1 MKRLL
6 AVLGSD
12 VSRSLS
18 PHLHNSASR
27 KCDLGVRYVALNC
40 SNDESFL
47 ALLEDLQVLGA
58 RGCNVTIPYKI
69 TALRA
74 AHECTPMAQKLGAAN
89 TLTFEDNKIWADNT
103 DGRGLLRVLVDYQPE
118 RFNCVQILGAGGA
131 ARAAVWAASEAG
143 ARKIVVTARR
153 NAESVAEIAPG
164 VAVAKSLQSVD
175 EATLVISTLPNDE
188 SIAAQAMESWI
199 CLSQKPAVLDLA
211 YSMGVSLSP
220 LATQAKLA
228 GLQAQDGRGM
238 LVEQAALSL
247 SHWVGGQVSE
257 KIRKSMWEAL
267 DSGVD

>member
-1 MKRLL
+1 M
-6 AVLGSD
+6 
-12 VSRSLS
+12 
-18 PHLHNSASR
+18 
-27 KCDLGVRYVALNC
+27 GVRYVALNC

-69 TALRA
+69 TALKA
-74 AHECTPMAQKLGAAN
+74 AMSALQWPKTRRAN
-89 TLTFEDNKIWADNT
+89 TLTFEENKIWADNT
-103 DGRGLLRVLVDYQPE
+103 DGRGLLRVLVDYSPE
-118 RFNCVQILGAGGA
+118 RFDCVQILGAGGA

-188 SIAAQAMESWI
+188 TIAAQAMESWI
-199 CLSQKPAVLDLA
+199 SLSQKPAVLDLA
-211 YSMGVSLSP
+211 YSMGVTLSP

-238 LVEQAALSL
+238 LVDKQPCP